1 MEKEVVCLSCGK
13 KVEIKLVSY
22 GNGHIGTCPL
32 CKKLA
37 YNSGQ
42 KK

>member
-1 MEKEVVCLSCGK
+1 MEEEVVCLSCGK
-13 KVEIKLVSY
+13 KVKVTLVNY
-22 GNGHIGTCPL
+22 GNGCIGTCPI
-32 CKKLA
+32 CKGLA